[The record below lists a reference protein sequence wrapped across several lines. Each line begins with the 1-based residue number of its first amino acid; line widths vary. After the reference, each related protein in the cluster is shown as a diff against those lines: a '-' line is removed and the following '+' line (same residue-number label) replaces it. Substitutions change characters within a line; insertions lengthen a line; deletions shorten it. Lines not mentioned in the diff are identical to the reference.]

1 MHGVLRHYTLDAKHV
16 DEVIRRIAEGGVPIV
31 KAISGFVSYA
41 ILDAGHGHLVTY
53 SVYES
58 KTGTEEST
66 KKAAAWVKE
75 HIASMLP
82 NPPRVVAGDLR
93 LREIKERP
101 KYGVIRRYQV
111 DPRHID
117 QVVTRARNG
126 FLPLVSHLPGFACYS
141 ILDAGNGTLLTLSGF
156 TTHGGAAESVTAA
169 ATFVK
174 EHLSSLVPSPPEVT
188 SGEVKLMERAR

>member
-1 MHGVLRHYTLDAKHV
+1 MHGVLRHYTVDAKNV

-41 ILDAGHGHLVTY
+41 ILDAGHGQLVTY
-53 SVYES
+53 SVYET
-58 KTGTEEST
+58 KAGTEEST
-66 KKAAAWVKE
+66 KKAATWVKE
-75 HIASMLP
+75 HIAAMLP

-93 LREIKERP
+93 LREVKEPP

-111 DPRHID
+111 DPKNID

-126 FLPLVSHLPGFACYS
+126 FLPLVSHLPGFATYS
-141 ILDAGNGTLLTLSGF
+141 ILDAGNGTLVTLSGF
-156 TTHGGAAESVTAA
+156 TTDAGAAKSITAA